1 MPKAGDVMEK
11 TKLADYIFRRIS
23 QAGIDTTFGIPGD
36 FVLPLYAAQ
45 ERIGMKTVVMTH
57 EPSVGFAA
65 DAYARLRGLGVAL
78 VTYGAGGLN
87 MINPIGLAYAEESP
101 VMVISGSPE
110 TRYRSQKPLL
120 HHCVKTFDTQYNV
133 FAEVTESQALLSNP
147 ATAQEEI
154 DRVFD
159 TTLRHS
165 RPGYLELPRDMVN
178 CEIPVG
184 ERVPASMESTTPG
197 LEEALADIVE
207 RLKAATKPI

>member
-1 MPKAGDVMEK
+1 MEK
-11 TKLADYIFRRIS
+11 RKMANYIIRRIRD
-23 QAGIDTTFGIPGD
+23 AGVDTTFGIPGD

-45 ERIGMKTVVMTH
+45 AKSGLKTVVMTH

-101 VMVISGSPE
+101 VLVLSGSPE

-120 HHCVKTFDTQYNV
+120 HHCVKSFDTQYKV
-133 FAEVTESQALLSNP
+133 FEEVTESQAILTNP

-154 DRVFD
+154 DRVID
-159 TTLRHS
+159 TTLKQS
-165 RPGYLELPRDMVN
+165 RPGYIEIPRDMVN
-178 CEIPVG
+178 YELEIN
-184 ERVPASMESTTPG
+184 R
-197 LEEALADIVE
+197 
-207 RLKAATKPI
+207 KAP